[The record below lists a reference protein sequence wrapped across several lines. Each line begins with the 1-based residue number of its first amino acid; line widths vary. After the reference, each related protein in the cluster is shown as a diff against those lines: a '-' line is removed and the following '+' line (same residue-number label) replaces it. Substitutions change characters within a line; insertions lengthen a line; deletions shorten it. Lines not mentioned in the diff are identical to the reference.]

1 MKARIQALGLTKIKT
16 NMNEQQIIQVIEK
29 WMAGR
34 KQQLIKPI
42 DQTSIELL
50 HEFFPYF
57 YFNTTGGKLNKI
69 LIGRATLTAGTV
81 TVSTTFASSNCEFL
95 LTHRVAGGT
104 LGTLSVGT
112 ITAGD
117 SFVINSSSNTDTS
130 EVTWMLI
137 KP

>member
-1 MKARIQALGLTKIKT
+1 
-16 NMNEQQIIQVIEK
+16 MNEQQIRQIIREELT
-29 WMAGR
+29 GR
-34 KQQLIKPI
+34 KQQLFKPI

-50 HEFFPYF
+50 HEYFPYF

-69 LIGRATLTAGTV
+69 LIGRATLVAGTV
-81 TVSTTFASSNCEFL
+81 TVSTTFASANCEFL

-117 SFVINSSSNTDTS
+117 SFVINSSNAADTS
-130 EVTWMLI
+130 EVTWILI